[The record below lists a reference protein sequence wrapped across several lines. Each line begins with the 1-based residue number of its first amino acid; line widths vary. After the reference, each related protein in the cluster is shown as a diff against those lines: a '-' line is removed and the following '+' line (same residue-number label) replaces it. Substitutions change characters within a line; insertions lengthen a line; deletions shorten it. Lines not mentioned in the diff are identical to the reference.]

1 MAYVEFVSG
10 QKFASVIADKSDFHE
25 SFQDAGY
32 VLTNDDLVVDIDSL
46 PKASIEKM
54 IQMFDIKTQIVWTD
68 RGAHLFF
75 RKPKGFKGTRN
86 VNPLGFDCEYKHISN
101 TKATT
106 IKRNGV
112 LREIENLGSREELP
126 DFLFSRTKLE
136 SLEGLDDGDGRNQRL
151 YTHKFKIQSVT
162 SWKKCLRF
170 INDCVFAN
178 PMEEE
183 EFQTV
188 TREEKIRAE
197 KDAEYDVA
205 MQLKS
210 KLKVVKYSDRLYTYD
225 GYRYVADGDF
235 TYEISRHLA
244 GQKTRY
250 IDEVVK
256 QLEYHVPNVV
266 EPVTGFDVKFRNGIL
281 RNGRWIPVESQEFT
295 PFYIDLDYNE
305 DAEPVPA
312 VDDYL
317 NFLTDNDPDYR
328 RLVLEC
334 MGHTLI
340 TNAEFKRQLA
350 KFFVFIGDGGNGKG
364 TMLTVMR
371 MLLGHKNCSSLSPED
386 MTKEQYFTTLQG
398 KLANLGDDIEDK
410 AINEKQMKALKNI
423 STCDYV
429 SSRELYKQSR
439 EVVVTTSLIFT
450 SNHLLKS
457 FEKGESYKRRVVWM
471 PMFGKVAKKDP
482 RFITNLTTPEALE
495 YWVRLMV
502 EAYFSL
508 YDTAKFTESN
518 KITEYNASYHE
529 ENNGCL
535 TFVRDH
541 TPDDFEGLRPP
552 EVYDMYETWAT
563 DNGVTVQSK
572 KILRE
577 TLDVEMGLYVK
588 DKKVNGKTQKVYVL
602 K

>member
-1 MAYVEFVSG
+1 MFVEFKED
-10 QKFASVIADKSDFHE
+10 QKFASVIADKSPMHE
-25 SFQDAGY
+25 AFRDAGY
-32 VLTNDDLVVDIDSL
+32 CLTDQDLIVDIDSL
-46 PKASIEKM
+46 PKAAIEKM
-54 IQMFDIKTQIVWTD
+54 IVMFDIKTQIVWTD
-68 RGAHLFF
+68 RGAHLYFK
-75 RKPKGFKGTRN
+75 KPKGFKGTRN
-86 VNPLGFDCEYKHISN
+86 VTPLGFDAEYKHIAN
-101 TKATT
+101 TKAIT
-106 IKRNGV
+106 IKRGGV
-112 LREIENLGSREELP
+112 LRQIDNLGVRDDLP
-126 DFLFSRTKLE
+126 EFLYSRTKLE
-136 SLEGLDDGDGRNQRL
+136 SLEGLDDGDGRNQKL
-151 YTHKFKIQSVT
+151 YAHKFKIQSV
-162 SWKKCLRF
+162 SVWKKCLRF

-197 KDAEYDVA
+197 KDAEFEVA
-205 MQLKS
+205 MQLKN
-210 KLKVVKYSDRLYTYD
+210 KLKVVKYSDRLYNYN
-225 GYRYVADGDF
+225 GSRYVADGDF
-235 TYEISRHLA
+235 TFEVAKHLQ

-250 IDEVVK
+250 IDEVIK
-256 QLEYHVPNVV
+256 QLQYHSPNVV
-266 EPVTGFDVKFRNGIL
+266 EPVFGFDVKFKNGIL

-295 PFYIDLDYNE
+295 PFFVDLEYHE
-305 DAEPVPA
+305 DAEPVQV

-317 NFLTDNDPDYR
+317 DFLTEGDAEYR
-328 RLVLEC
+328 RLILES

-350 KFFVFIGDGGNGKG
+350 KFFVIIGDGGNGKG
-364 TMLTVMR
+364 TLLTVMR
-371 MLLGHKNCSSLSPED
+371 MILGHKNCSSLSPED
-386 MTKEQYFTTLQG
+386 MTKEQYFTSLQG

-429 SSRELYKQSR
+429 SSRELYKQSK

-457 FEKGESYKRRVVWM
+457 FEKGESYKRRVIWM
-471 PMFGKVAKKDP
+471 PMFGKVTKKDP
-482 RFITNLTTPEALE
+482 NFITNLTSPEALE

-508 YDTAKFTESN
+508 YDNARFTESEKVN
-518 KITEYNASYHE
+518 EYNRAYHE

-535 TFVRDH
+535 TFVNDH
-541 TPDDFEGLRPP
+541 DATDFEGLRPP
-552 EVYDMYETWAT
+552 EVYDMYEQWAT

-577 TLDVEMGLYVK
+577 TLEIALGLVVK